1 LIIVKIQNPFRFAE
15 GGLKMIHVA
24 IVQMCASGPKEENLA
39 TIRQMVKKAVDGI
52 KTLDL
57 ICFPEYC
64 YAVPTAGSSLKLAE
78 GIPGTY
84 TEAIAKLSKEYR
96 VNISAGSFVEK
107 AEGKKVH
114 NTSLFFN
121 REGKIIGEYRKMH
134 LMDAMSYKESDS
146 VSPGNSVTVFDT
158 DFARVGVMVC
168 YDLRFPELTRTMVLK
183 GAEIILV
190 PSAFPSGQPLP
201 PRTDHWDVLVRSTAL
216 LNLVYVV
223 ATNQFGPDQG
233 QNYFGRSSI
242 IDPWGTRIVQAS
254 GRQGIVYGVIDLEY
268 QKSIRASLPT
278 WKHRRTE
285 LYSL

>member
-1 LIIVKIQNPFRFAE
+1 VR
-15 GGLKMIHVA
+15 GGREMVHIA
-24 IVQMCASGPKEENLA
+24 IVQMCASGSKDENLA
-39 TIRQMVKKAVDGI
+39 LIQQMVKKAVEGT
-52 KTLDL
+52 KKLDL

-64 YAVPTAGSSLKLAE
+64 YAVPTAESSLKLAE

-84 TEAIAKLSKEYR
+84 TESLAKLSKEYR

-158 DFARVGVMVC
+158 DFAKVGVMVC

-223 ATNQFGPDQG
+223 ATNQFGHDQG

-242 IDPWGTRIVQAS
+242 VDPWGTRIVQAS
-254 GRQGIVYGVIDLEY
+254 GRQEIVYGVIDLDY
-268 QKSIRASLPT
+268 QKSVRTSLPT